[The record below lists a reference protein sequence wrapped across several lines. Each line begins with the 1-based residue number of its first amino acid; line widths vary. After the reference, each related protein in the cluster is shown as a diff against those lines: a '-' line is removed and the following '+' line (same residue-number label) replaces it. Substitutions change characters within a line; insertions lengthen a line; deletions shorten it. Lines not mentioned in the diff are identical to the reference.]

1 MKWMLLSMSFIL
13 HPSAF
18 LLHPS
23 AFRVRPPSRSGFR
36 NSKRLQHFVGVLFD
50 VYFVEDLLDFA
61 PLVNEEGLAADAH
74 VLLARELLLAVDA
87 VGICHRMVG
96 VCEEREG
103 EFVLVCELTV
113 RALVVERDAEDF
125 YPAPP
130 ELSERVAETASLLR
144 ASRRVVLRVEV
155 EHDLLPTQ
163 IRQLHLIAF
172 RVARL
177 EVGRGIALFN
187 HRSSPPSLT
196 SVGIEQDH

>member
-1 MKWMLLSMSFIL
+1 MLL
-13 HPSAF
+13 AE
-18 LLHPS
+18 
-23 AFRVRPPSRSGFR
+23 GF
-36 NSKRLQHFVGVLFD
+36 QYFVGVLFD
-50 VYFVEDLLDFA
+50 VDLVEDFFDFA
-61 PLVNEEGLAADAH
+61 LLVNEKGLAADAH
-74 VLLARELLLAVDA
+74 VLLAHELLLAVDA
-87 VGICHRMVG
+87 VRFGHRVVC

-113 RALVVERDAEDF
+113 RALVIERDAEDF

-130 ELSERVAETASLLR
+130 ELRERVAETASLLR
-144 ASRRVVLRVEV
+144 APRRVVLRVEV

-196 SVGIEQDH
+196 SVRIERDHLTTTETATWPSAAALTRIRRRLSAPS